1 MDTAFPTGPIPD
13 VALNDGHTLPAI
25 GLGTYTLNGSGGAAA
40 MASAIREGY
49 RLLDA
54 AFNYENEGALGE
66 AIRISGVPR
75 SELVLASK
83 LPGRHHRHA
92 EALATI
98 DESLWRAGLEYYD
111 LYLIHWPN
119 PRQGH
124 YVEAWRALI
133 EARKRGLVQ
142 SIGVSNFLPEH
153 IDRLIAETGVVP
165 AVNQIERHPRFQ
177 QWGQIAFDRSHSIVT
192 QAWSPLGR
200 GSLLDDPVLSEI
212 ATRHDRTVGQ
222 IVLRWQVQ
230 SGCLPLPKSTSPARQ
245 AENLAVFDFELST
258 NDMTAIAAVDRSD
271 GRLNNQ
277 DPAIYEEF

>member
-25 GLGTYTLNGSGGAAA
+25 GLGTYTLNGSGGVAA

-66 AIRISGVPR
+66 AARVSGVPR

-98 DESLWRAGLEYYD
+98 EESLWRAGLEYYD

-119 PRQGH
+119 PRQGY
-124 YVEAWRALI
+124 YVEAWQALI
-133 EARKRGLVQ
+133 DARRRGLVR

-153 IDRLIAETGVVP
+153 IDRLVAETGVAP

-212 ATRHDRTVGQ
+212 AARHDRTVGQ

-230 SGCLPLPKSTSPARQ
+230 SGCLPLPKSTSRARQ
-245 AENLAVFDFELST
+245 AENLAVFDFELSV
-258 NDMTAIAAVDRSD
+258 NDMTAIAVLDRPD